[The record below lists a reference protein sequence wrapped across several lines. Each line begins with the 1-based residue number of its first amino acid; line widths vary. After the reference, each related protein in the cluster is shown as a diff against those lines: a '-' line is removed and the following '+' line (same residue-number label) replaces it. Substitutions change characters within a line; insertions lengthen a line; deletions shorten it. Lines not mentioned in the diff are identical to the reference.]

1 MTHLRA
7 GILYALFAV
16 LVPAFGRVPVM
27 EEMSIKQLLDGLVFT
42 DARDNNKMVV
52 VLMWEA

>member
-1 MTHLRA
+1 MRA

-27 EEMSIKQLLDGLVFT
+27 EEISIRQLLDGFVFT
-42 DARDNNKMVV
+42 DARDNNQMVI
-52 VLMWEA
+52 VLM

>member
-1 MTHLRA
+1 MRA

-27 EEMSIKQLLDGLVFT
+27 EKMSIKQLLDGLVFT
-42 DARDNNKMVV
+42 DARDNNKMVI